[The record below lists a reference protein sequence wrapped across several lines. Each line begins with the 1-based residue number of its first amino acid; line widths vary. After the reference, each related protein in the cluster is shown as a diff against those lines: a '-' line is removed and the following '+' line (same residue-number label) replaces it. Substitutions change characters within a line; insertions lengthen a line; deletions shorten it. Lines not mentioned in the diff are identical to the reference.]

1 MSPGMTVK
9 ITFCI
14 LVAALF
20 LYAYIEKQNELV
32 ELRMRL
38 PALDKEVKALNEE
51 NTRLQYE
58 INQYE
63 SPIHLMELR
72 KKPEFSHLKFPETK
86 NVIILEANAGGKR

>member
-1 MSPGMTVK
+1 MSPGLTIK

-32 ELRMRL
+32 ELRMKL

-58 INQYE
+58 ITQFE

-72 KKPEFSHLKFPETK
+72 KKPEFSHLKFPEK
-86 NVIILEANAGGKR
+86 ISVIILEDNAGGKR